1 MWGDSMKQFSYTLAD
16 GEKDQYRARLE
27 KAISVP
33 LLIYCHLLWCP
44 LDQLMFS
51 PGYNC
56 LKIVGKRKREIV
68 TKFLGSAYL
77 KMGKLLPIILG

>member
-33 LLIYCHLLWCP
+33 LFIYCHLLWCP